1 MPNYCSNKVTLCGDA
16 ATVYEMAVFLREQ
29 DSPFSFNKVTPLPEA
44 LESAQSG
51 SDEQYYKV
59 KYGDWKEVASFG
71 YLTAQGF
78 SFETRDA
85 LLQYLKEVRPSVNI
99 DAIADRYHENMTK
112 YGHMS
117 WYSWC
122 VENWGTKWDAGS
134 VSCDTTV
141 GNMELLASAQD
152 TSPVEITYTFDTAW
166 SPPTPVIAKLSELYP
181 TVSITHSY
189 IEEGCV
195 FAGESCTKQGKSYP
209 LTRLKVQTRCSRF
222 LTGTGRSRVTMTKR
236 ITRATRATRATKT
249 VTTAKM
255 KIQKRTRLE
264 KSSGNH
270 HC

>member
-122 VENWGTKWDAGS
+122 VENWGTKWNAGS

-166 SPPTPVIAKLSELYP
+166 SPPTPVIAKLSEMYP

-189 IEEGCV
+189 IEEGYV
-195 FAGESCTKQGKSYP
+195 FAGEVMYQAGEVVSSNETESADEMFEISDWHRSFKSDDDEEDYESDESDESDKNSDDSKDEDP
-209 LTRLKVQTRCSRF
+209 ETNTS
-222 LTGTGRSRVTMTKR
+222 G
-236 ITRATRATRATKT
+236 
-249 VTTAKM
+249 
-255 KIQKRTRLE
+255 E
-264 KSSGNH
+264 K
-270 HC
+270 